1 MNAAGAKGDA
11 ETSPE
16 TSMTFGLGF
25 SDRQPVRLGRPN
37 YTEDQAADL
46 VADVALDLLT
56 GFHVDAT
63 LLDFSAAPRIARG
76 WQGSTPPADT
86 RNGSR
91 NDVWIEELTQPGPRR
106 EAALADLRA
115 LLFRGL
121 RSALAGRKSV
131 DDAFLEDTVQET
143 LLKVLDRLDTFA
155 GRGRFISWAMAIAVR
170 VALTTIREQRWQ
182 RVSLDQFREGSS
194 RPVVDV
200 ADQSLGPERAS
211 LRSELLAAMH
221 TVISEQLT
229 GKQSLALTA
238 ELNGMPQD
246 EIARQL
252 GSNRNAVYKLTH
264 DARIKLRAGLEAAGF
279 GPESWLDAW
288 ER

>member
-1 MNAAGAKGDA
+1 M
-11 ETSPE
+11 
-16 TSMTFGLGF
+16 
-25 SDRQPVRLGRPN
+25 DR
-37 YTEDQAADL
+37 A
-46 VADVALDLLT
+46 
-56 GFHVDAT
+56 
-63 LLDFSAAPRIARG
+63 
-76 WQGSTPPADT
+76 
-86 RNGSR
+86 
-91 NDVWIEELTQPGPRR
+91 NDVWIAQLTQPSPRR

-121 RSALAGRKSV
+121 RGALAGRKSV
-131 DDAFLEDTVQET
+131 DDAFLEDAVQET

-170 VALTTIREQRWQ
+170 VALTTIRQQRWQ
-182 RVSLDQFREGSS
+182 CVSLDQFREGSS

-200 ADQSLGPERAS
+200 ADRSLRPERAS

-229 GKQSLALTA
+229 GKQWLALTA

-279 GPESWLDAW
+279 GPENWLDAW
-288 ER
+288 ES